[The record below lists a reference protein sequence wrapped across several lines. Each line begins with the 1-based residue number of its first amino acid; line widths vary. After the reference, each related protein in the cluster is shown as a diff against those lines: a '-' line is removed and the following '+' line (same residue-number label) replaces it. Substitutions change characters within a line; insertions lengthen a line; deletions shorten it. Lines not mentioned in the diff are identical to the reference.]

1 MVEHFYIKFF
11 DVSCSCFSDI
21 MQKNRQTDAAEN
33 PSPVTTVCMGK
44 LSNDSLAQ
52 NFAKWWRILKI
63 LSLSHVKFSPD
74 G

>member
-52 NFAKWWRILKI
+52 NFAK
-63 LSLSHVKFSPD
+63 
-74 G
+74 